1 MWLGKCGQSVNIN
14 FTGATARVNL
24 HVYCEKLF
32 KA

>member
-1 MWLGKCGQSVNIN
+1 MWLGKCGQSVKYQLY
-14 FTGATARVNL
+14 GATARVNL